1 MLCECAE
8 CVCARHDLTSLV
20 QESLN
25 QVGSQALEYPALV
38 TLGRRFLALRANL
51 DDALVHR
58 LTSAWQRDI
67 ARFLAEGTARTRR
80 ALLPMAP
87 AGFESAMGSDTTTP
101 TLVAPVAPIAPV
113 APVAPITTVAPVAP
127 VAPVSTSPTV
137 PVARAPGVR
146 PTFLVN
152 PRATPVVP
160 PFPPAAA
167 AILARARS
175 SDSAAVSSDPGQL
188 QEGTI
193 RRSRTGTPE
202 DEPVTPR
209 APVDKGKKRARSETP
224 GSTSSFEV
232 PPPNPNQTQAERK
245 KFLDVLRRAHDA
257 IPKPSDTVLLGDQR
271 VSTSCCTGLS
281 C

>member
-38 TLGRRFLALRANL
+38 TLGRRFLASRANL

-67 ARFLAEGTARTRR
+67 ARFLAESTARTRR

-101 TLVAPVAPIAPV
+101 TLVAPVAPI
-113 APVAPITTVAPVAP
+113 AP

-175 SDSAAVSSDPGQL
+175 SNSAAVSSDPGQL

-209 APVDKGKKRARSETP
+209 APVDKGKKRVRSETP